1 MQNKICDLH
10 SDTLYEVRKN
20 KTSLINHRGHLSFEK
35 LSAYDS
41 FIQVFAMWSDKKLSP
56 DEAYDAF
63 LDGAELL
70 KRELSAAENA
80 GHKVR
85 LALTG
90 EDITQ
95 NEKDNY
101 STAIFAV
108 EGGALLSDKLSRLE
122 ILYNKGVRI
131 MTLVWAGECELGGAH
146 DNDTGFTPFGREV
159 IKLSFELGIIPDLS
173 HANRRQTDEALEL
186 AAKYSRPVIAT
197 HSNSYAVYPHSRNLT
212 DEHYKEIIKSGGIV
226 GVSTADIHLGDE
238 PTIDTV
244 AEHIEHYLSLYD
256 RGVCLGCDFDGA
268 DPPRGIADVRDIK
281 KLGNI
286 LASRGLAPGRVEN
299 IMYNNAR
306 DFLVQNLGRS

>member
-1 MQNKICDLH
+1 MQNRICDLH

-20 KTSLINHRGHLSFEK
+20 KTSLINHNGHLSLEK
-35 LSAYDS
+35 LSEYHS
-41 FIQVFAMWSDKKLSP
+41 FIQVFAMWSDKRLGP

-70 KRELSAAENA
+70 ERELSAAEDV

-90 EDITQ
+90 DDVTK

-108 EGGALLSDKLSRLE
+108 EGGALLADKLSRLE
-122 ILYNKGVRI
+122 VLYKKGVRI
-131 MTLVWAGECELGGAH
+131 LTLVWAGECELGGAH
-146 DNDTGFTPFGREV
+146 DNDLGFTPFGREV
-159 IKLSFELGIIPDLS
+159 LKLCFELGIIPDLS
-173 HANRRQTDEALEL
+173 HSNRRQIDEALEI
-186 AAKYSRPVIAT
+186 AAKFSKPVMAT
-197 HSNSYAVYPHSRNLT
+197 HSNSYEVYAHRRNLT
-212 DEHYKEIIKSGGIV
+212 DEHYMKIIKSGGIV
-226 GVSTADIHLGDE
+226 GVSTADIHLAE
-238 PTIDTV
+238 NPTIDNV
-244 AEHIEHYLSLYD
+244 ADHIEHYISLFD

-268 DPPRGIADVRDIK
+268 DPPYGIDDVRDIK

-306 DFLVQNLGRS
+306 DFLVKNLGRS